1 MMRFAFFAAFLF
13 LASAPCALGAGLG
26 ANGSLFTL
34 ELDGQRLEGTALE
47 WSDSEVLF
55 LARDG
60 RLVTFHPG
68 KAKNYRKLG
77 DRFRTYTSSELRSAL
92 SRQLGKDFEISSTG
106 HYLVAHPP
114 GQGGRWSANF
124 EELYR
129 SCAHYFSVRGFRLAE
144 PQFPLVAVV
153 YRNQAD
159 FLRAARAEGANVNA
173 SVLGYYSPLTNRIS
187 MFDIGAGKS
196 NKIDWRMN
204 NETIIHEATH
214 QTAYNTGIHRRFGA
228 APRWVVE
235 GLGTLFEAPGVH
247 NSRANASQG
256 SRINRG
262 RFDDF
267 RANLPTRKPGTLA
280 EMITSDRLFQMD
292 ASRAYGEAWAFTFWL
307 VETRPQLYSKYLQT
321 MAARPAFQ
329 EYTSEERLKDFTT
342 VFGSNF
348 KLLESQFL
356 QYMGTVR

>member
-1 MMRFAFFAAFLF
+1 MRFAFLALI
-13 LASAPCALGAGLG
+13 LLVASASNLGGAGLG
-26 ANGSLFTL
+26 TSGALLTMEVDGRR
-34 ELDGQRLEGTALE
+34 LDGTALE
-47 WSDSEVLF
+47 WSDNEVLF

-60 RLVTFHPG
+60 RLATFHPG
-68 KAKNYRKLG
+68 EAKNYRKLG
-77 DRFRTYTSSELRSAL
+77 DRFRAYTSSELRGAL
-92 SRQLGKDFEISSTG
+92 SKELGKDFEISSTG

-114 GQGGRWSANF
+114 GQADRWSANF
-124 EELYR
+124 EDLYR
-129 SCAHYFSVRGFRLAE
+129 SCAHYFSVRGFRLSE

-159 FLRAARAEGANVNA
+159 FMRAAQAEGANINA
-173 SVLGYYSPLTNRIS
+173 SVLGYYSPKTNRIS
-187 MFDIGAGKS
+187 MFDIGGGKS
-196 NKIDWRMN
+196 TKQAGQMN

-235 GLGTLFEAPGVH
+235 GLGTLFEAPGVYD
-247 NSRANASQG
+247 SRSNAAQG

-267 RANLPTRKPGTLA
+267 RAGLSSRKPGTLS
-280 EMITSDRLFQMD
+280 EMVTSDRLFQMD

-307 VETRPQLYSKYLQT
+307 VETRPQLYAKYLQT
-321 MAARPAFQ
+321 MAARPIFS
-329 EYTSEERLKDFTT
+329 EYSSEARLEDFTK

-356 QYMGTVR
+356 QYMATVR

>member
-1 MMRFAFFAAFLF
+1 MRFALLTAILLLG
-13 LASAPCALGAGLG
+13 LASRLDAAGLG
-26 ANGSLFTL
+26 ENSALLTL
-34 ELDGQRLEGTALE
+34 EVDGRRMDGAALE
-47 WSDSEVLF
+47 WSKSEVVF
-55 LARDG
+55 LSRDG

-68 KAKNYRKLG
+68 EAKNFRKLG
-77 DRFRTYTSSELRSAL
+77 DRFRGYTASELRGVL
-92 SRQLGKDFEISSTG
+92 SQELGRDFEISSTG

-114 GQGGRWSANF
+114 GQSGKWSENF
-124 EELYR
+124 EDLYR

-159 FLRAARAEGANVNA
+159 FMRQARAEGANINA
-173 SVLGYYSPLTNRIS
+173 SVLGYYSPMTNRIS
-187 MFDIGAGKS
+187 MYDIGAGKS
-196 NKIDWRMN
+196 SKQDWQMN

-214 QTAYNTGIHRRFGA
+214 QTAYNTGVHRRFGA

-235 GLGTLFEAPGVH
+235 GLGTLFEAPGVY
-247 NSRANASQG
+247 NSGANASQG

-267 RANLPTRKPGTLA
+267 RSLLASRKPGTLG
-280 EMITSDRLFQMD
+280 EMVTSDRLFQVD
-292 ASRAYGEAWAFTFWL
+292 PSRAYAEAWAFTFWL

-321 MAARPAFQ
+321 MAARPAFSD
-329 EYTSEERLKDFTT
+329 YSSEDRVADFTK
-342 VFGSNF
+342 VFGNNF

-356 QYMGTVR
+356 EYMAKVR